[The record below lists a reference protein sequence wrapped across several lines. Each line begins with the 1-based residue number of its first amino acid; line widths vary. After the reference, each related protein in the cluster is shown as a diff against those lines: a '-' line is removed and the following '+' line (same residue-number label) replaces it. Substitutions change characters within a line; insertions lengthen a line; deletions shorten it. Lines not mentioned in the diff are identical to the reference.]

1 MQGDIKCRLE
11 RSEFVSRKDE
21 NKPDREYRKIPSVS
35 ENKIDVIRLKE
46 ALLDRYMYYATG
58 KREN

>member
-1 MQGDIKCRLE
+1 MSSQ